1 MNDDTRTRLDELGAA
16 ADSGGTIQAIDMVR
30 LFPGEPEK
38 HTTTSMQRAAEWS
51 GISAEDY
58 ERWCDL

>member
-16 ADSGGTIQAIDMVR
+16 ADEGGMIQAIDMVR

-38 HTTTSMQRAAEWS
+38 HTTTSMRRAAAWS

-58 ERWCDL
+58 DSWCNN